1 MCLSLRISGVF
12 ALGETH
18 SVWAAQIQN
27 PQEQNAAGPG
37 SLSYMSDLMGQ
48 HLAPKHLSPDPPCPS
63 VPHSQMENI
72 RKKLTFLLLC
82 TIHIMMGESVLN
94 MHILFIIP

>member
-48 HLAPKHLSPDPPCPS
+48 HLAPKHLSPAPPCHS
-63 VPHSQMENI
+63 VEAILSEEWQQPRWQMKPPAA
-72 RKKLTFLLLC
+72 RSLQ
-82 TIHIMMGESVLN
+82 
-94 MHILFIIP
+94 

>member
-1 MCLSLRISGVF
+1 MF

-48 HLAPKHLSPDPPCPS
+48 HLAPKHLSPAPS
-63 VPHSQMENI
+63 CHSVEAILSEEWQQPRWQMKPLVA
-72 RKKLTFLLLC
+72 RSLQ
-82 TIHIMMGESVLN
+82 
-94 MHILFIIP
+94 